1 MQLTKSEK
9 RFMRPKKMSKIH
21 SVSAT
26 EILDSRGNPTIEAT
40 VVLDDGWRGVASV
53 PSGASTGHYEA
64 IELRDG
70 DPKRYNGLGVLKAV
84 QNVNQVIAPKV
95 IGLDPSKQAE
105 IDKLLISLDG
115 TKDKSKLGGNAIL
128 SVSQG
133 ICEAAAATLKLPLW
147 KYIYQLA
154 VNSFQLTVSS
164 LHIPT
169 PTFNLINGGKHGAGN
184 LEFQEFHVIPV
195 AGKPY
200 HQALEMGEE
209 IYQTVKKVLIRH
221 GAVHSVGDEG
231 GFAPNLFTNMDAL
244 EVIVQAIKESGHE
257 FRKDVF
263 MGLDVAASHF
273 YKNGT
278 YSIRDRTQPL
288 QANELIEYYREL
300 CQQYP
305 LYLLEDPLFDDDWD
319 SWAKLTEEI
328 GEKTIVVG
336 DDLLCTNSE
345 RVKKGV
351 EKKACTAILVKPNQI
366 GTISETLEVIKSART
381 AGWKVIVS
389 HRSGETNDTFIAD
402 FAVGV
407 GADFTKF
414 GAPARGERV
423 AKYNRLLEIEEELKL

>member
-1 MQLTKSEK
+1 
-9 RFMRPKKMSKIH
+9 MSKIH
-21 SVSAT
+21 SVRAR
-26 EILDSRGNPTIEAT
+26 EILDSRGNPTIETT
-40 VVLDDGWRGVASV
+40 VILDDGWRGVASV

-70 DPKRYNGLGVLKAV
+70 DPARYNGMGVLKAV
-84 QNVNQVIAPKV
+84 ANVNQISGPK
-95 IGLDPSKQAE
+95 ISGLDPTKQQE

-115 TKDKSKLGGNAIL
+115 TEDKSKLGGNAIL

-133 ICEAAAATLKLPLW
+133 VCEAAAASLRLPLW
-147 KYIYQLA
+147 KYINQLFTNYQLLIT
-154 VNSFQLTVSS
+154 NIK
-164 LHIPT
+164 IPI

-184 LEFQEFHVIPV
+184 LEFQEFHVIP
-195 AGKPY
+195 AGGKPY
-200 HQALEMGEE
+200 HQNLEMAEE
-209 IYQTVKKVLIRH
+209 IYQAVKKVLIRH

-300 CQQYP
+300 CGQYP

-319 SWAKLTEEI
+319 SWTKLTQEI
-328 GEKTIVVG
+328 GDKTIIVG
-336 DDLLCTNSE
+336 DDLLCTNPE
-345 RVKKGV
+345 RVKKGA
-351 EKKACTAILVKPNQI
+351 EKKTCTAILVKPNQI
-366 GTISETLEVIKSART
+366 GTISETLEVIKLARSAS
-381 AGWKVIVS
+381 WKVIVS

-423 AKYNRLLEIEEELKL
+423 AKYNRLLEIEEELTQKF